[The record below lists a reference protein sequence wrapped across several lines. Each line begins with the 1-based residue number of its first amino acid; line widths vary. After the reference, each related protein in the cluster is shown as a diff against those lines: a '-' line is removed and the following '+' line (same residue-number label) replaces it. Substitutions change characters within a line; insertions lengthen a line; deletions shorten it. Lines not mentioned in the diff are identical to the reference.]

1 MKSSK
6 IDSITL
12 PSFFS
17 VIDQRCGYNAVIVS
31 QHLYVIRGDSDYK
44 VDFGTYMSYRNVI
57 FFYDHNPTTTACA
70 LNRNLNWKAKRKG
83 ICTFFLVIFYIV

>member
-17 VIDQRCGYNAVIVS
+17 VIDQR
-31 QHLYVIRGDSDYK
+31 
-44 VDFGTYMSYRNVI
+44 
-57 FFYDHNPTTTACA
+57 HNPTTTACA
-70 LNRNLNWKAKRKG
+70 LNRKLNWKAKRTG
-83 ICTFFLVIFYIV
+83 IRTFFLVIFYIV

>member
-31 QHLYVIRGDSDYK
+31 QHLHVIRGDCDYK

-57 FFYDHNPTTTACA
+57 FFYNHNPTTTACA
-70 LNRNLNWKAKRKG
+70 LNRKLNWKAKRKG